1 MTKFIITR
9 HGQTEWNVEKRMQ
22 GQANS
27 PLTEL
32 GRKQA
37 DALRQRLSDTEF
49 DAVYCSSLQR
59 AVDTADIICKGR
71 KQDIVHLDSL
81 MEIAIGSWS
90 GMLLSEVDEAYPEQS
105 NNFWKN
111 PEAYIPMPGGE
122 TYLQLRERAGKALLE
137 MAKKHKN
144 QTVLVVSHGFV
155 LKLLYNIF
163 RYQPL
168 ADIASN
174 HPHPKSCCYCE
185 VEWTDAVWH
194 INSWNDTTHYELIT
208 DQQK

>member
-32 GRKQA
+32 GRQQA
-37 DALRQRLSDTEF
+37 DALRQRLSGTDF
-49 DAVYCSSLQR
+49 AAVYCSSLQR
-59 AVDTADIICKGR
+59 AIDTAEIICNGK
-71 KQDIVHLDSL
+71 DNTIVTLDSL

-90 GMLLSEVDEAYPEQS
+90 GMLLTEVEEAYPEQS
-105 NNFWKN
+105 HNFWKN
-111 PEAYIPMPGGE
+111 PDAYVPMPGGE
-122 TYLQLRERAGKALLE
+122 TYQQLRDRAGKTLLE
-137 MAKKHKN
+137 LAKKHRN
-144 QTVLVVSHGFV
+144 QTVLVVSHGIV

-168 ADIASN
+168 ADIGSN

-194 INSWNDTTHYELIT
+194 INSWNDTTHFELIT
-208 DQQK
+208 DQHK